1 MDYSWLHKDSMHS
14 SHATVWLAL
23 LATIASTA
31 NCSKKGNQPCALCDA
46 ATVEQPGDAPG
57 NVATEALPVRFDA
70 ELDVGVTDQAVALDK
85 PLQADF
91 GIPSAMDGAQES
103 GRDAPW
109 GEAAMPT
116 AVSDAGVLMFNDFEN
131 GKADGWRAAAWS
143 DAGNTD
149 KDWSVFLGDTGYVYS
164 EGSLDKI
171 DWHISFAGWNAISD
185 QIVESQMRVV
195 EFYDLTPSYAAAL
208 FARYDPT
215 ADSGYFVSLRGDG
228 SLIIRKRVHGKNAS
242 WGAAIDATI
251 VPGKWYT
258 VRLEVLGNTANAF
271 LDGQFVYSV
280 TDSDPLSSGT
290 AALGTYGATLEV
302 DRVLLAQP

>member
-1 MDYSWLHKDSMHS
+1 MHRIR
-14 SHATVWLAL
+14 ATVWLAL
-23 LATIASTA
+23 LATIALAA
-31 NCSKKGNQPCALCDA
+31 NCSKTGNQPCASCDA
-46 ATVEQPGDAPG
+46 ATVEPPGDASE
-57 NVATEALPVRFDA
+57 NTVTEAPPSQPDTGWEVAPADLA
-70 ELDVGVTDQAVALDK
+70 LALDK
-85 PLQADF
+85 PLQTDF
-91 GIPSAMDGAQES
+91 GNPFQES
-103 GRDAPW
+103 GQDAPW

-131 GKADGWRAAAWS
+131 GKADGWRAATWS
-143 DAGNTD
+143 DGGSND
-149 KDWSVFLGDTGYVYS
+149 KDWSVFLGNTGYVYS

-171 DWHISFAGWNAISD
+171 DWHISFAGWKAISD
-185 QIVESQMRVV
+185 QIVESRMRVV

-215 ADSGYFVSLRGDG
+215 TDSGYFVALRGDG

-242 WGAAIDATI
+242 WGASIDATI

-271 LDGQFVYSV
+271 LDGQWVSAV